1 MKKYKKQI
9 IIFFCCVIASLLTI
23 FGIWFCAMKY
33 QLGLS
38 VSPEIQNMQ
47 PNTSSI
53 SFICLSPLP

>member
-47 PNTSSI
+47 PNTSL
-53 SFICLSPLP
+53 FLS

>member
-9 IIFFCCVIASLLTI
+9 IIFL

-47 PNTSSI
+47 PNTSL
-53 SFICLSPLP
+53 FLS